1 MAGRAPPLVFGEA
14 LVDAF
19 PEALIPGGAPFNVAC
34 HLAAL
39 DLEPLLLSRIGADA
53 GGAQLQA
60 AAKRHGLRLD
70 GVQHQPLLGT
80 ARVLVHEYPDGHV
93 FEIPADLAFDHI
105 DAGAAL
111 AAVATRLPPPDAGW
125 LYHGTLALRSET
137 SRAALA
143 AVRSSRPFRVFVDL
157 NWREAG
163 PTPAQILPLLHDIDV
178 LKLSETELTLL
189 LGWLQV
195 PAPSQAR
202 PQVGSHHP
210 ALAAL
215 AERTGARWIL
225 VTHGGDGAAVWSA
238 DGLCR
243 ASVAA
248 PRAANLVDTVGAG
261 DAFSARMLAA
271 LVCGQCAHHALAS
284 AVAFASASVGWRGA
298 VPDDLSVYDGLLH
311 PAARPPSSD
320 PSAAA

>member
-1 MAGRAPPLVFGEA
+1 MACLARPVVFGEA

-19 PEALIPGGAPFNVAC
+19 PEALVAGGAPFNVAC

-39 DLEPLLLSRIGADA
+39 GLSPLLLSRLGADA
-53 GGAQLQA
+53 GGDQLRTVA
-60 AAKRHGLRLD
+60 THAGLGLD
-70 GVQHQPLLGT
+70 GVQHEPRLGT
-80 ARVLVHEYPDGHV
+80 ARVLVHERADGHV

-105 DAGAAL
+105 EAGAAL
-111 AAVATRLPPPDAGW
+111 AAVAARQPSPDAGW

-143 AVRSSRPFRVFVDL
+143 AVRRSRSWRVFVDF

-163 PTPAQILPLLHDIDV
+163 PTPAQILPLLRDIDV
-178 LKLSETELTLL
+178 LKLSETELSLL
-189 LGWLQV
+189 LGWLQI
-195 PAPSQAR
+195 PAPSQVR
-202 PQVGSHHP
+202 PPVGSHHA

-215 AERTGARWIL
+215 AEYTGARRIL
-225 VTHGGDGAAVWSA
+225 VTHGSDGAAVWSA
-238 DGLCR
+238 DGWCR

-248 PRAANLVDTVGAG
+248 PRTVRVLDTVGAG

-271 LVCGQCAHHALAS
+271 LVGGQSAQHALAS

-298 VPDDLSVYDGLLH
+298 VPDDLGVYDGLLH
-311 PAARPPSSD
+311 PALSPPSSD
-320 PSAAA
+320 PSAAS

>member
-1 MAGRAPPLVFGEA
+1 MACLARPLVFGEA

-19 PEALIPGGAPFNVAC
+19 PEALIAGGAPFNVAC

-39 DLEPLLLSRIGADA
+39 GLAPLLLSRIGADD
-53 GGAQLQA
+53 GGDQLRA
-60 AAKRHGLRLD
+60 AASRCGLQLD
-70 GVQHQPLLGT
+70 GVQHEPLLGT
-80 ARVLVHEYPDGHV
+80 ARVLVHERADGHV
-93 FEIPADLAFDHI
+93 FEIPTDLAFDHI
-105 DAGAAL
+105 EADAAL
-111 AAVATRLPPPDAGW
+111 AALAADSPAPDAGW

-163 PTPAQILPLLHDIDV
+163 PTPAQILSVLHDIDV
-178 LKLSETELTLL
+178 LKLSETELSQL
-189 LGWLQV
+189 LGWLQI
-195 PAPSQAR
+195 PAPSQER
-202 PQVGSHHP
+202 PRVGSHHP

-215 AERTGARWIL
+215 AERTGARRIL
-225 VTHGGDGAAVWSA
+225 VTHGSDGAAVWSE
-238 DGLCR
+238 DGWCR
-243 ASVAA
+243 ASMAA
-248 PRAANLVDTVGAG
+248 PRAVRMVDTVGAG

-271 LVCGQCAHHALAS
+271 LVSGQSAQQALAS

-298 VPDDLSVYDGLLH
+298 VPADLSVYDGLLH

-320 PSAAA
+320 PSAAS

>member
-1 MAGRAPPLVFGEA
+1 MAGRAPPVVFGEA

-19 PEALIPGGAPFNVAC
+19 PEALIPGGAPFNVSC

-39 DLEPLLLSRIGADA
+39 GLAPLLLSRIGADA
-53 GGAQLQA
+53 GGAQLSVA
-60 AAKRHGLRLD
+60 AQRFGLGLD
-70 GVQHQPLLGT
+70 GVQNEPLRGT
-80 ARVLVHEYPDGHV
+80 ARVLVHEHADGHV

-105 DAGAAL
+105 EAGAAL
-111 AAVATRLPPPDAGW
+111 AAVATRLPSPDAGW

-143 AVRSSRPFRVFVDL
+143 AVRGSRPLRVFVDL

-163 PTPAQILPLLHDIDV
+163 PTPTQILSLLHDIEV
-178 LKLSETELTLL
+178 LKVSEAELSLV
-189 LGWLQV
+189 LGWLQI

-202 PQVGSHHP
+202 PAVGSHQP

-238 DGLCR
+238 AGLCR

-248 PRAANLVDTVGAG
+248 PRAPHMVDTVGAG

-271 LVCGQCAHHALAS
+271 LVSGQCAHEALAS
-284 AVAFASASVGWRGA
+284 AVTFASASVGWRGA
-298 VPDDLSVYDGLLH
+298 VPDDLSVYDGVLH
-311 PAARPPSSD
+311 PAALPPSSD
-320 PSAAA
+320 LSAAP